1 VPVTSKDRHH
11 HSTTSTIYG
20 HVHIGKTAGTTIN
33 GRLANEFERVCGHK
47 GYSYDFTNVN
57 RRQAS
62 QQQKGDKKP
71 VNKYEDIYAV
81 TYNTY
86 SRRRVHPSIMEEIGY
101 HNCDYI
107 SHETSWQFWRN
118 KGTYIPDHTMELHV
132 PCRDP
137 IDHLLSQCNERHREF
152 YCGTNIRNSVEHCL
166 LSASVSDRF
175 SNNLKTMK
183 GITLK
188 CFNPVPVED
197 YIQYMSTRLQ
207 RKRIPP
213 EPYVHVATN
222 RDREKRQ
229 ECIWKSPAL
238 QDELRTF
245 LIENVE
251 YYNFCHSCIGS
262 KDDIL
267 A

>member
-1 VPVTSKDRHH
+1 VPVTSKDRY
-11 HSTTSTIYG
+11 HSNSTIYG
-20 HVHIGKTAGTTIN
+20 HVHIAKTAGTTIN
-33 GRLANEFERVCGHK
+33 GRLANQFERVCGHK
-47 GYSYDFTNVN
+47 GYSYDFTSVN
-57 RRQAS
+57 QRQAS
-62 QQQKGDKKP
+62 KQKGDKTSNEYK
-71 VNKYEDIYAV
+71 DIYAV
-81 TYNTY
+81 TYNRY
-86 SRRRVHPSIMEEIGY
+86 SRQRVPPSIMEEIGY

-107 SHETSWQFWRN
+107 SHETSWKFWGN

-137 IDHLLSQCNERHREF
+137 IDHLLSQCNQRRREF
-152 YCGTNIRNSVEHCL
+152 NCDTNIRNSVEHCL
-166 LSASVSDRF
+166 LRAAVSDRF
-175 SNNLKTMK
+175 SKKLKTME

-188 CFNPVPVED
+188 CFNPVPIDD

-222 RDREKRQ
+222 QDRNKSK
-229 ECIWKSPAL
+229 ECLWKSPAL
-238 QDELRTF
+238 QEEVRTF

-251 YYNFCHSCIGS
+251 YYNFCDSCIGS
-262 KDDIL
+262 KDDIF